1 MYGHAFGQAESPT
14 APAYQQL
21 RFRGKRMRTIY
32 AATGGVAEF
41 WCDRDVDPD
50 HAPEVVDAVIALRI
64 AVGSRE
70 YDQAADVSGDGR
82 VTSLD
87 ALMILQAASV

>member
-1 MYGHAFGQAESPT
+1 MYGHAFGQTESPT

-21 RFRGKRMRTIY
+21 RFRGKHMRTIY
-32 AATGGVAEF
+32 AATEGVAEF
-41 WCDRDVDPD
+41 RCDRDADPD

-64 AVGSRE
+64 AVVSRE
-70 YDQAADVSGDGR
+70 YDPEMDIDSDGR

-87 ALMILQAASV
+87 ALMILQAAAV